1 MISQQDR
8 VRHLNEALAR
18 AVPKSLEW
26 IRRTSAS
33 IPAPASESV
42 YSIEIQ
48 SPVRP
53 ESQRLVILLRQD
65 GDIQV
70 EYHIA
75 NKKGTPFEVLFPL
88 CEGQEGEVI
97 ENVSAFVAD
106 LLSERLV
113 LAYAKRWL
121 KGGRRFLVA
130 QNITESERRTLRWI
144 TSWLG
149 TYDWES

>member
-1 MISQQDR
+1 
-8 VRHLNEALAR
+8 
-18 AVPKSLEW
+18 
-26 IRRTSAS
+26 
-33 IPAPASESV
+33 
-42 YSIEIQ
+42 
-48 SPVRP
+48 
-53 ESQRLVILLRQD
+53 VILLRHD

-75 NKKGTPFEVLFPL
+75 NKKGTPFEALFPL
-88 CEGQEGEVI
+88 SKGQEAEVI

-113 LAYAKRWL
+113 LAYAKSWL

-130 QNITESERRTLRWI
+130 PNITESERHTLRWI
-144 TSWLG
+144 TSWFG